1 MAAPRITLD
10 QWSALVA
17 VVESGGYAQAS
28 ERLHRTQ
35 STVTYTIKKLE
46 ELLGVKAFELRGR
59 KAVLTPAGEALYRR
73 GKALVEEAARVERA
87 ARELARG
94 WEPEIR
100 LAVDIIFPTW
110 LLLECCAEFGRAH
123 PDTRIEITESVL
135 GGTEEAL
142 TEGRVDFVVG
152 GVVPGGFL
160 GDPLMQ
166 VRFVCAAA
174 PSHPLH
180 GLGRELTLEDLR
192 QHRHLVVRDSGALRS
207 RSGGWL
213 NERRWTVSHKATS
226 IRAACMGLGYAW
238 YPEENIRDEL
248 AEGRLAPLPLVEG
261 RERYVTLY
269 LIFADPDTAGPG
281 AKHLAAI
288 LREKVAATC
297 ASHAE
302 RAARGEGGQTARGS
316 ITLPSRT
323 NSRRGKPE

>member
-1 MAAPRITLD
+1 MSGPRVTLD

-46 ELLGVKAFELRGR
+46 ESLDLKVFELQGR
-59 KAVLTPAGEALYRR
+59 KAVLTAAGEALYRR
-73 GKALVEEAARVERA
+73 GKALLEEAARVERV
-87 ARELARG
+87 ARELAQG
-94 WEPEIR
+94 WEAEIR
-100 LAVDIIFPTW
+100 FAVDIVFPTW
-110 LLLECCAEFGRAH
+110 LLLECCEAFGLEH
-123 PDTRIEITESVL
+123 PDTRIELTESVL

-142 TEGRVDFVVG
+142 TEGRVDFVIG

-180 GLGRELTLEDLR
+180 LLGRPLTLDDLR
-192 QHRHLVVRDSGALRS
+192 QHRHLVVRDSGAQRS
-207 RSGGWL
+207 RTGGWL
-213 NERRWTVSHKATS
+213 NERRWTFSHKATS

-238 YPEENIRDEL
+238 FPEENIRGELDQGRLSPLPL
-248 AEGRLAPLPLVEG
+248 AEGG
-261 RERYVTLY
+261 ERQATLY
-269 LIFADPDTAGPG
+269 LVFADPDTVGPG
-281 AKHLAAI
+281 AKRLAAI

-297 ASHAE
+297 A
-302 RAARGEGGQTARGS
+302 ARGEHAFIGTAGRV
-316 ITLPSRT
+316 
-323 NSRRGKPE
+323 

>member
-1 MAAPRITLD
+1 MSTPRISLD

-17 VVESGGYAQAS
+17 VVEAGGYAQAS
-28 ERLHRTQ
+28 DRLHRTQ
-35 STVTYTIKKLE
+35 STITYTIKKLE
-46 ELLGVKAFELRGR
+46 DLLGVKVFELQGR
-59 KAVLTPAGEALYRR
+59 KAVLTATGQVLYRR
-73 GKALVEEAARVERA
+73 GKALLEEAGRVERA
-87 ARELARG
+87 AAELARG

-110 LLLECCAEFGRAH
+110 LLLECFAAFSAER
-123 PDTRIEITESVL
+123 PDTRVELVESVL

-142 TEGRVDFVVG
+142 TEGRVDLAIG
-152 GVVPGGFL
+152 GNVPGGFL

-180 GLGRELTLEDLR
+180 QLGRTLTLDDLR

-213 NERRWTVSHKATS
+213 NERRWTVTHKATS
-226 IRAACMGLGYAW
+226 IRAACMGLGFAW

-248 AEGRLAPLPLVEG
+248 ASGALVPLPLAEG

-269 LIFADPDTAGPG
+269 LVYADVESAGPG
-281 AKHLAAI
+281 ARRLAEI
-288 LREKVAATC
+288 LRSRVVDLARQ
-297 ASHAE
+297 
-302 RAARGEGGQTARGS
+302 RAGS
-316 ITLPSRT
+316 
-323 NSRRGKPE
+323 